1 MRSAEVQKGKYQKVE
16 ATMAGARVETETALN
31 VSIQHVLDRCGLK
44 PHQVRPSLHLGK
56 AVHICLARLEQ
67 DQVVDRHMPGNGV
80 CAQRGSRPFC
90 CFLAALAGS

>member
-44 PHQVRPSLHLGK
+44 PHQVRPSLHLEGGSHLPCK
-56 AVHICLARLEQ
+56 A
-67 DQVVDRHMPGNGV
+67 
-80 CAQRGSRPFC
+80 
-90 CFLAALAGS
+90 

>member
-44 PHQVRPSLHLGK
+44 PHQVRPSRK

-67 DQVVDRHMPGNGV
+67 DQVVDRHMPGKGV
-80 CAQRGSRPFC
+80 CAQRGSRPFS
-90 CFLAALAGS
+90 CFLAALAGN